1 MSDSPDISK
10 VVSMLMQNPEIIAS
24 IGAMLSKGKTDEPS
38 KEEPK
43 EDVEISVTPSEP
55 NVRRKSNRAALLG
68 ALKPYLRES
77 RAGAIDSMIS
87 ILDVLEIMRR

>member
-24 IGAMLSKGKTDEPS
+24 IGAMLSKGKTDEPT

-43 EDVEISVTPSEP
+43 EDIETSVTPSEP
-55 NVRRKSNRAALLG
+55 VVRRKSNRAALLG

-87 ILDVLEIMRR
+87 ILDVLEVMRR